1 MTLFYKLKGLTL
13 DEQYDQLEQR
23 FGYHTTITHSITFKG
38 SKGHNDMINLIDY
51 IRRNPV
57 ECLCN
62 HKVVKYNDYL
72 NQVSYTDNKVDKIN
86 LESSNVLKFIF
97 DDGSSIAIRPSGT
110 EPKCKIYV
118 EAVSTSRE
126 KADMYEKTLFRDFTL
141 KYNINLNE

>member
-1 MTLFYKLKGLTL
+1 MII
-13 DEQYDQLEQR
+13 LEE
-23 FGYHTTITHSITFKG
+23 I
-38 SKGHNDMINLIDY
+38 L
-51 IRRNPV
+51 
-57 ECLCN
+57 
-62 HKVVKYNDYL
+62 YNDYL
-72 NQVSYTDNKVDKIN
+72 NQVSYTDNKIDKIN